1 MKISKVTIVFLLPL
15 CLFLGGCESIKNI
28 TDPLGDD
35 KEENKDAKNETNDS
49 KAVKADEINLYFV
62 RPADV
67 LTIGQDVEL
76 YLDDDEIGELSY
88 STKIQTTVK
97 PGTYELA
104 TKVGWSLG
112 LPVTGLGGACKFEGD
127 YKFTEKKKKKSLNH
141 PRITNYYFKIVFDPG
156 LLCGEHE
163 IIGIVESEYSD
174 LAADIE

>member
-1 MKISKVTIVFLLPL
+1 MKISKVTIAFLLPL
-15 CLFLGGCESIKNI
+15 CLLLGGCESIKNI
-28 TDPLGDD
+28 TDPLADD
-35 KEENKDAKNETNDS
+35 KEENKDVKNETNDS
-49 KAVKADEINLYFV
+49 KAVKVDEINLYFV

-76 YLDDDEIGELSY
+76 YVGDDEVGELSY

-104 TKVGWSLG
+104 TKVGWSLS

-127 YKFTEKKKKKSLNH
+127 YKFTEE
-141 PRITNYYFKIVFDPG
+141 NYYFKIVFDPG

>member
-1 MKISKVTIVFLLPL
+1 MKISKVTIAFLLPL

-28 TDPLGDD
+28 TDPLADD
-35 KEENKDAKNETNDS
+35 KEENKDVKNETNDS
-49 KAVKADEINLYFV
+49 KAVKVDEINLYFV

-76 YLDDDEIGELSY
+76 YVDDDEIGELSY
-88 STKIQTTVK
+88 STKFQTTVK

-104 TKVGWSLG
+104 TKVGWSLS

-127 YKFTEKKKKKSLNH
+127 YKFTEE
-141 PRITNYYFKIVFDPG
+141 NYYFKIVFDPG

>member
-1 MKISKVTIVFLLPL
+1 MKISKVTIAFLLPL
-15 CLFLGGCESIKNI
+15 CLLLGGCESIKNI
-28 TDPLGDD
+28 TDPLADD
-35 KEENKDAKNETNDS
+35 IEESKDAKNETNDS

-104 TKVGWSLG
+104 TKVGWSLS

-127 YKFTEKKKKKSLNH
+127 YKFIEK
-141 PRITNYYFKIVFDPG
+141 NYYFKIVFDPG

-174 LAADIE
+174 LAAGID

>member
-1 MKISKVTIVFLLPL
+1 MKISKVTIAFLLPL

-35 KEENKDAKNETNDS
+35 KKKNKDAKTKTKDTNS
-49 KAVKADEINLYFV
+49 VKADEINLYFV
-62 RPADV
+62 RPADP

-76 YLDDDEIGELSY
+76 YVGDDEVGELSY

-104 TKVGWSLG
+104 TKVGWSLS

-127 YKFTEKKKKKSLNH
+127 YKFTEE
-141 PRITNYYFKIVFDPG
+141 NYYFKIVFDPG

-163 IIGIVESEYSD
+163 IIGILESEYSD

>member
-1 MKISKVTIVFLLPL
+1 MKISKVTIAFLLPL

-28 TDPLGDD
+28 TDPLADD
-35 KEENKDAKNETNDS
+35 KEENKDVKNETNDS
-49 KAVKADEINLYFV
+49 KAVKVDEINLYFV

-76 YLDDDEIGELSY
+76 YVDDDEVGELSY

-104 TKVGWSLG
+104 TKVGWSLS

-127 YKFTEKKKKKSLNH
+127 YKFTEE
-141 PRITNYYFKIVFDPG
+141 NYYFKIVFDPG

-163 IIGIVESEYSD
+163 IIGILESEYSD
-174 LAADIE
+174 LAADID